1 MKPTSNITT
10 KVKACKEQNTVM
22 KKAISNKHAECQAAI
37 SVMCNVHWCLMTP
50 KEAKAIKKETH
61 WMTTT

>member
-37 SVMCNVHWCLMTP
+37 SVMCNVH
-50 KEAKAIKKETH
+50 
-61 WMTTT
+61 